1 MNPLS
6 FGPEI
11 ALVVGHIAHAIGD
24 LWTIHSHLAPLALG
38 LDSDPVQGDE
48 EARKAASG
56 LFDLKRG
63 LAESLACLPV
73 LPWEGDIEL
82 LELIRADIECVLA
95 DRIDPAIAAFTDAE
109 EGPASSTE
117 EARARFQC
125 VVVDHLLPAIVSLTT
140 TLNRATT

>member
-6 FGPEI
+6 LSPDI
-11 ALVVGHIAHAIGD
+11 ALVVSHIAHAIGD
-24 LWTIHSHLAPLALG
+24 LWTIHSYLAPLAVG
-38 LDSDPVQGDE
+38 LVPDPVQGDE

-56 LFDLKRG
+56 LFDLQEC

-82 LELIRADIECVLA
+82 VDLIRADIECVLV
-95 DRIDPAIAAFTDAE
+95 DRIGPAIAAFTNAE
-109 EGPASSTE
+109 EGPGCSIE
-117 EARARFQC
+117 QARARFQC
-125 VVVDHLLPAIVSLTT
+125 AVVDHLLPAIVSLTT